1 MRESVP
7 KGADFFVRI
16 LANVDFFAILRQ
28 YMHAAASRIPCSP
41 QSVVPGEKFI
51 QKNLAVS
58 DFFLTF
64 VSENKTKN
72 IMEMQKRE
80 IERIAIIDHD
90 NHRLMIE
97 DVDMDLVNRSYNG
110 EEEAYILD
118 NYELGEHWTWEWV
131 TVTEYFPVEDG
142 DPIEVEFTELL

>member
-1 MRESVP
+1 MKESVP

-16 LANVDFFAILRQ
+16 LANVDFFVILGQ
-28 YMHAAASRIPCSP
+28 YMHAAASSITCLNSIRRFS
-41 QSVVPGEKFI
+41 